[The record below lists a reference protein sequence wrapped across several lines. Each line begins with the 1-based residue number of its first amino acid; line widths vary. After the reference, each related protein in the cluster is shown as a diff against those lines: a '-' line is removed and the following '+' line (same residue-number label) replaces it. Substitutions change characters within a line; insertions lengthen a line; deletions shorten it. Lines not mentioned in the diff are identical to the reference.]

1 MSAGSAKPMDHQEAL
16 RRQAVEKYLL
26 DELSGEERDA
36 FEEHFFGCPECAA
49 DLGAATAFLEEAKK
63 ELKRPPPVKSV
74 RRVRNSLPRLGFF
87 RRPVLMGLAC
97 AVLAS
102 VIVYQNVLV
111 YPRLAGERAQLDRPE
126 VLSAISLIGANSR
139 GGTIPSAT
147 LSRRQSILLSLDIP
161 AAQQYASY
169 SCVLVAPSGAIVWSV
184 PVSAEQAKDTVS
196 IRIPGGQWQRG
207 DYTLLVKAQTNPPRE
222 SPVDIARYRVTLNGS
237 D

>member
-26 DELSGEERDA
+26 DELSPEEREA

-49 DLGAATAFLEEAKK
+49 DLQATAAFLEGAKR
-63 ELKRPPPVKSV
+63 ELKRTPPAKPA
-74 RRVRNSLPRLGFF
+74 RRVHNSLFRLGFF
-87 RRPVLMGLAC
+87 WRPAFMALAC

-111 YPRLAGERAQLDRPE
+111 YPRLAAERPPLDRPE

-139 GGTIPSAT
+139 GGTIPSAAVP
-147 LSRRQSILLSLDIP
+147 RQQSILLSLDIP
-161 AAQQYASY
+161 AAEQYASY

-184 PVSAEQAKDTVS
+184 PVSSEQAKDTVS
-196 IRIPGGQWQRG
+196 IRIPAGQWQRG
-207 DYTLLVKAQTNPPRE
+207 DYTLLVKGQTNPPPGA
-222 SPVDIARYRVTLNGS
+222 PVDVARYRFTLNGS